1 MTAATP
7 TEREP
12 APASDHPRRAWT
24 ILGVSFLA
32 FTLSASVMHAYTVFL
47 LAFTDEFGWSR
58 AEASIAYSVGQAVAG
73 ASSPLVGGMVDRLGA
88 RRMVVLGA
96 CLLALGLALSA
107 AAHAL
112 WQVTVLYGVVMTVG
126 ANGIGMVVFVPLIS
140 RLFVARRGTA
150 IAVLQSAN
158 GLGRAISA
166 PVAQL
171 MVSGMG
177 WRAAYLAM
185 AGAVVASLPLAGLLP
200 RQAREPQV
208 GAGSA
213 ADAAARD
220 WALAEA
226 ARTWQFWVLGLVY
239 ALTSIGSFLVSLHQ
253 LAFAVGVGFEPLYA
267 AGVLGMGA
275 FLALPGVI
283 LTGTLSDRIGREA
296 AAVLTYLVSMVGV
309 AFALLIDGPS
319 QHLLFWLHA
328 CLFGITWGAR
338 GPAITAKTA
347 DLFPGPR
354 LGTILGVITIGS
366 GLGAGLGSW
375 AAGLLF
381 DLTGDYRLGFWF
393 SIAAY
398 ALGSVAFW
406 TLRRPVRPRE
416 ARAAAPTPS
425 PASE

>member
-1 MTAATP
+1 MTAVGADGRDAETDR
-7 TEREP
+7 ERT
-12 APASDHPRRAWT
+12 RRARL
-24 ILGVSFLA
+24 ILGASFLA
-32 FTLSASVMHAYTVFL
+32 FTLSASIMHAYTVFL
-47 LAFTDEFGWSR
+47 LSFTAEFGWSR
-58 AEASIAYSVGQAVAG
+58 AEASIAYSVGQVVAG
-73 ASSPLVGGMVDRLGA
+73 VSSPLVGGMADRLGP
-88 RRMVVLGA
+88 RRMTVLGG
-96 CLLALGLALSA
+96 LLLGLGLVVSA
-107 AAHAL
+107 FADAL
-112 WQVTVLYGVVMTVG
+112 WQVVLLYGVVMTVG
-126 ANGIGMVVFVPLIS
+126 ANCIGMVVFVPLIS

-158 GLGRAISA
+158 GLGRAVSA

-171 MVSGMG
+171 MVDGIG
-177 WRAAYLAM
+177 WRGAYLAM
-185 AGAVVASLPLAGLLP
+185 AGVLAASAPLASLLP
-200 RQAREPQV
+200 RRDREPPAS
-208 GAGSA
+208 AGG
-213 ADAAARD
+213 AAASVRE

-239 ALTSIGSFLVSLHQ
+239 MLTSIGSFLVSLHQ
-253 LAFAVGVGFEPLYA
+253 MAFAVGVGFEPLYA

-283 LTGTLSDRIGREA
+283 VTGALSDRIGREA
-296 AAVLTYLVSMVGV
+296 AAVLTYFVSMVGS
-309 AFALLIDGPS
+309 AFALLIDDPS
-319 QHLLFWLHA
+319 QHGLFWLHA

-375 AAGLLF
+375 GAGLLF

-398 ALGSVAFW
+398 GLGSVAFW
-406 TLRRPVRPRE
+406 TLRRPVVRR
-416 ARAAAPTPS
+416 
-425 PASE
+425 